1 MIVSIDQKL
10 RDGHN
15 FIARLMI
22 MELPMKSIPTIFR
35 KKKSV
40 LVLPGQSPSAEQA
53 AGQTRSA
60 ELITPNFHGGVD
72 GDGGVCISFEC

>member
-40 LVLPGQSPSAEQA
+40 LVLPG
-53 AGQTRSA
+53 
-60 ELITPNFHGGVD
+60 
-72 GDGGVCISFEC
+72 